1 MSTETNTPETPTP
14 VEVNPETD
22 QIVESSHF
30 SDSETMQQE
39 TQALVDAIRMRAQ
52 MDAES
57 AGNFTRETY
66 LNAVRQLRETV
77 EKNKLFD
84 PEQVE
89 QSFASVQQEAEKN
102 WQSVEQSFASAQQEA
117 DKNWQSVVKDVTEF
131 GDRLSEAAKVAWDI
145 ITQSRQGDDS
155 SK

>member
-1 MSTETNTPETPTP
+1 MSTEPNTPETPTP
-14 VEVNPETD
+14 VEVNPDTD
-22 QIVESSHF
+22 QIVESGNF
-30 SDSETMQQE
+30 SDSETMRQE

-66 LNAVRQLRETV
+66 LNAIRQLRETV

-84 PEQVE
+84 PEQIE
-89 QSFASVQQEAEKN
+89 QSFESVQQEAEKN
-102 WQSVEQSFASAQQEA
+102 WQSIQQETE
-117 DKNWQSVVKDVTEF
+117 KNVQSVVKDVTEF
-131 GDRLSEAAKVAWDI
+131 GDRLSEAAQVAWDI